1 MTTAEILKLVQAG
14 DLDGATLA
22 IKELLSQKSQAIQVE
37 AKAFIAQSM
46 FESEED
52 DEEDEGEGK
61 SEEDGEGEDC
71 PR

>member
-52 DEEDEGEGK
+52 DEDEGEG
-61 SEEDGEGEDC
+61 EGDEGEG
-71 PR
+71 